1 MAGPLS
7 HIRVLDLSRILA
19 GPWSTQ
25 MLGDMGA
32 EVIKIEN
39 PHSGDD
45 TRNWGPP
52 FQKNEDGS
60 DGDATY
66 FHSTNRNKTS
76 LFIDITTKTGQTEIY
91 DLVKNSD
98 ILVENYKVG
107 GLKKYGLDYQSLSI
121 LNPEIIYCSI
131 TGFGQSGPY
140 AERAGYD
147 FMIQAMGGLMSITG
161 ESDENGGGPQ
171 KVGVAIADL
180 MTCLLYTS
188 DAADE

>member
-1 MAGPLS
+1 MRTP
-7 HIRVLDLSRILA
+7 I
-19 GPWSTQ
+19 
-25 MLGDMGA
+25 
-32 EVIKIEN
+32 
-39 PHSGDD
+39 GDD

-121 LNPEIIYCSI
+121 LNPEIIYLSLI
-131 TGFGQSGPY
+131 H
-140 AERAGYD
+140 
-147 FMIQAMGGLMSITG
+147 I
-161 ESDENGGGPQ
+161 
-171 KVGVAIADL
+171 
-180 MTCLLYTS
+180 
-188 DAADE
+188 